1 MRFIKKDIR
10 SGNWFVAAT
19 MIWTYVVLAIPAL
32 RGLNFEDPLTRITF
46 ILAGASP
53 SVFGLFFVFLTVDR
67 TYIRMFLKRIVT
79 LGNTKMEKI
88 IIALVLVPLVTVF
101 SAYLSFLFTSVP
113 PDFSVL
119 GAYTKN
125 IGGLFLFAIF
135 TLVFGQLA
143 EEIGRRGYLLDCWQ
157 EKGIIGYGAGIGLIW
172 MLWHLPMFFITGSY
186 QNSLALQGLIPVLSF
201 ALSTISLGVIIGKI
215 TKTTGSILLA
225 ILFHFTINFT
235 GELIPLSLAGE
246 VINAL
251 ILTIIAAW
259 IIFSSSSNKE
269 TASGNGG

>member
-1 MRFIKKDIR
+1 MRFIEKDIR

-19 MIWTYVVLAIPAL
+19 MVWTYVVLAIPAL
-32 RGLNFEDPLTRITF
+32 RGLNFENPLTKIAF
-46 ILAGASP
+46 VLAGASP
-53 SVFGLFFVFLTVDR
+53 SVFGLLFVFLTADR
-67 TYIRMFLKRIVT
+67 TYIHMFLKRIVT
-79 LGNTKMEKI
+79 LGNTKMKKI

-119 GAYTKN
+119 GVYSKN

-135 TLVFGQLA
+135 TLVFGPLA
-143 EEIGRRGYLLDCWQ
+143 EEIGWRGYLLDCWQ
-157 EKGIIGYGAGIGLIW
+157 DKGIFGYGVSIGLIW
-172 MLWHLPMFFITGSY
+172 TMWHLPMFFIKGTY
-186 QNSLALQGLIPVLSF
+186 QNSLALQGLIPILCF
-201 ALSTISLGVIIGKI
+201 AFSTTALGVIIGKI
-215 TKTTGSILLA
+215 TKITGSILQA

-259 IIFSSSSNKE
+259 IIFSSSSNKDI
-269 TASGNGG
+269 ASGNGG